1 MADLDYVQELLQTI
15 TFDPDETTKTVT
27 VTVNGDSGIEGD
39 ETFTVELSNPSSNAT
54 IADSSGLGTI
64 ENDDFALL
72 SVSDV
77 TLTEDF
83 DGGATTTFNFTVS
96 LSQGTTSIVEFDIET
111 LDGTAT
117 VAGGDFDYD
126 TQHFIF
132 APMQT
137 SATFSVTVNNDL
149 LDEGIE
155 TFFVEISNS
164 LNANILDGLGV
175 GTIIDNGI
183 VVTTFADV
191 VDSGDSVISLREAI
205 DMANTN
211 PGVDNIILLP
221 GTYDMDIAGVNENNN
236 ASGDFDILADLNIY
250 GQGSG
255 TTIIDGDQVDRIF
268 HTGTGVT
275 LNLSNM
281 QLINGD
287 ADDGGAIYAEG
298 DTSLNQV
305 IFQDNH
311 ADYLGGAIV
320 SIGQLDI
327 TDAQFLN
334 NHAGFQGGAIYQY
347 TDTATVSRTTFSENS
362 SDGRAGAVYV
372 ASGATFDVSQ
382 SLFYANNAGSRGG
395 AIFNE
400 GIVTSTNA
408 TFSGNHAGS
417 RGGAIF
423 NTGTL
428 SLLNN
433 TLTLNTADQTG
444 GGISND
450 SAVNSSATV
459 TMTNTIVAGNIG
471 FLGNPDLGGDYVTL
485 TSFNN
490 LIGDIGAAT
499 GLTDGVN
506 GNIIGTL
513 AAPIDPKLGI
523 LLDNGGPT
531 KTHSLL
537 FGSQAIDA
545 GLNGSAPLVDQRGDV
560 RPVDG
565 DLSGTATADI
575 GAVEVQSPPPAPLFG
590 TGGDSSVADENT
602 NIQISVV
609 KQKTVVSSNG
619 HTAAL
624 PGNED
629 WIQEW
634 DSFWVEVWVDTAS
647 GFGISDVLTDI
658 AYNTAYFSAT
668 SVEFGSNFTFNKTVV
683 IDDAAGVVRNLGGST
698 LAANVGGTGYALLA
712 RIKFESLAGDQVDVD
727 PADLTIEPLQLG
739 LEIQNAKIDVSG
751 VGEVTVNVGALPE
764 TDLYP
769 VIYDIDDNNAIDYR
783 DLIFFTSAYN
793 QNVFNATS
801 PYASALDFDKSG
813 KVDYRDLIAL
823 AGNYGKK
830 KSGNTQINYPA
841 NFGQKWVGNQLEVAS
856 GDDSVDQVIEAA
868 IDTWETALG
877 VENLD
882 VQVVVH
888 DFGTAQ
894 LGSGQST
901 EYSVDGI
908 PVGGRVV
915 IDDDANGLGWHVD
928 VTDLPTGG
936 AYDLYTVLLHE
947 IGHVLGFTRYFSGFG
962 SLVEESGGDL
972 VFVGSDFT
980 VALDSTGL
988 HVDDPAYA
996 DDLMSDTLDP
1006 GIRKTI
1012 SDVNVQMLLEAYAS
1026 AQAGSGSGG
1035 GAAPIF
1041 GTNNVPTEEIA
1052 EPVLIQSQEAAQTF
1066 VEQSSMSLV
1075 APAVIKSTEEE
1086 DTNTGIQQTATFDV
1100 FQPTVFSDNQVADEI
1115 ELDTSLFED
1124 LYSSSEFEDALMDS
1138 DTDDRQLVFTHAEND
1153 LEWGLDDEIIGEQES
1168 IDDAFTNWEGPLL

>member
-1 MADLDYVQELLQTI
+1 MSNANVDEVTVDYETSNGTATAGVDYAFTTGKVTFAPGETTQIIEVIVNGDTTVEDHETFFVNLFNSVGALIGDAQSVGTILNDEASITISDVTALEGPVGTTTSFNFEVSLTTPVAGVVTVDLQTADGSATLADSDYVQLLPQTI
-15 TFDPDETTKTVT
+15 TFNPGETTKTVT

-39 ETFTVELSNPSSNAT
+39 ETFTVELSNASSNAT

-236 ASGDFDILADLNIY
+236 ASGDFDILEDLNIY

-408 TFSGNHAGS
+408 TFSENHAGS

-459 TMTNTIVAGNIG
+459 T
-471 FLGNPDLGGDYVTL
+471 
-485 TSFNN
+485 
-490 LIGDIGAAT
+490 
-499 GLTDGVN
+499 
-506 GNIIGTL
+506 
-513 AAPIDPKLGI
+513 
-523 LLDNGGPT
+523 
-531 KTHSLL
+531 
-537 FGSQAIDA
+537 
-545 GLNGSAPLVDQRGDV
+545 
-560 RPVDG
+560 
-565 DLSGTATADI
+565 
-575 GAVEVQSPPPAPLFG
+575 
-590 TGGDSSVADENT
+590 
-602 NIQISVV
+602 
-609 KQKTVVSSNG
+609 
-619 HTAAL
+619 
-624 PGNED
+624 
-629 WIQEW
+629 
-634 DSFWVEVWVDTAS
+634 
-647 GFGISDVLTDI
+647 
-658 AYNTAYFSAT
+658 
-668 SVEFGSNFTFNKTVV
+668 
-683 IDDAAGVVRNLGGST
+683 
-698 LAANVGGTGYALLA
+698 
-712 RIKFESLAGDQVDVD
+712 
-727 PADLTIEPLQLG
+727 
-739 LEIQNAKIDVSG
+739 
-751 VGEVTVNVGALPE
+751 
-764 TDLYP
+764 
-769 VIYDIDDNNAIDYR
+769 
-783 DLIFFTSAYN
+783 
-793 QNVFNATS
+793 
-801 PYASALDFDKSG
+801 
-813 KVDYRDLIAL
+813 
-823 AGNYGKK
+823 
-830 KSGNTQINYPA
+830 
-841 NFGQKWVGNQLEVAS
+841 
-856 GDDSVDQVIEAA
+856 
-868 IDTWETALG
+868 
-877 VENLD
+877 
-882 VQVVVH
+882 
-888 DFGTAQ
+888 
-894 LGSGQST
+894 
-901 EYSVDGI
+901 
-908 PVGGRVV
+908 
-915 IDDDANGLGWHVD
+915 
-928 VTDLPTGG
+928 
-936 AYDLYTVLLHE
+936 
-947 IGHVLGFTRYFSGFG
+947 
-962 SLVEESGGDL
+962 
-972 VFVGSDFT
+972 
-980 VALDSTGL
+980 
-988 HVDDPAYA
+988 
-996 DDLMSDTLDP
+996 
-1006 GIRKTI
+1006 
-1012 SDVNVQMLLEAYAS
+1012 
-1026 AQAGSGSGG
+1026 
-1035 GAAPIF
+1035 
-1041 GTNNVPTEEIA
+1041 
-1052 EPVLIQSQEAAQTF
+1052 
-1066 VEQSSMSLV
+1066 
-1075 APAVIKSTEEE
+1075 
-1086 DTNTGIQQTATFDV
+1086 
-1100 FQPTVFSDNQVADEI
+1100 
-1115 ELDTSLFED
+1115 
-1124 LYSSSEFEDALMDS
+1124 
-1138 DTDDRQLVFTHAEND
+1138 
-1153 LEWGLDDEIIGEQES
+1153 
-1168 IDDAFTNWEGPLL
+1168 